1 MNPIRRE
8 EASAYEQLRDV
19 MAAKLVKP
27 CILAGSEPGDV
38 VLDPFA
44 GAGTVAGCGD
54 RGLRCPRV
62 RAQGSRDRTE
72 SRLLRDRG
80 EAARSRGAPIHR
92 GDFTEETT

>member
-44 GAGTVAGCGD
+44 GDPVDLPDKVVA
-54 RGLRCPRV
+54 
-62 RAQGSRDRTE
+62 
-72 SRLLRDRG
+72 LLK
-80 EAARSRGAPIHR
+80 A
-92 GDFTEETT
+92 